1 MEKRVP
7 KIAVKSIF
15 RLGTGRANYGLY
27 IALVALL
34 FIAFVVNII
43 WGVNFFKIS
52 NLFNVARTSS
62 ILGVVSLGQTMVIIS
77 GGLDLSVGSVISTS
91 DVVAAS
97 IIDGIDTRVIP
108 VVVLCLLMGGL
119 IGLFNGFL
127 VTKRDVPPFIAT
139 LGTSIILRGGR
150 LIYTRGSPKG
160 NIPESLRFIGIGSVA
175 GIPAILIL
183 FVVVAII
190 FAIVLNRTMYGRRL
204 YVTGSNAAA
213 SRLCGV
219 NTDRTTIMAYM
230 ICSTT
235 AALGGLL
242 LAAYTNTADNW
253 VGDGYDLDSIA
264 AVVLGGAAIGGGIGS
279 ISGTIIGVI
288 VMIVLLNLSLLANLP
303 IQSQMLVKGA
313 VVIAAVWINSRRLRW
328 KSQT

>member
-1 MEKRVP
+1 MQKVD
-7 KIAVKSIF
+7 VKSIF

-27 IALVALL
+27 LALVVLL
-34 FIAFVVNII
+34 FIAFVVNVA
-43 WGVNFFKIS
+43 WGVNFFKLS

-91 DVVAAS
+91 DIVAAS
-97 IIDGIDTRVIP
+97 IIDGVDARVLP
-108 VVVLCLLMGGL
+108 VLVLCIVMGGL
-119 IGLFNGFL
+119 IGLFNGYL
-127 VTKRDVPPFIAT
+127 VTRRGVPPFIAT
-139 LGTSIILRGGR
+139 LGTSIILRGAR
-150 LIYTRGSPKG
+150 LIYTKGSPKG
-160 NIPESLRFIGIGSVA
+160 NIPDSLRFIGIGSIA
-175 GIPAILIL
+175 RIPAILVL
-183 FVVVAII
+183 FVVVAVIL
-190 FAIVLNRTMYGRRL
+190 AIVLNRTMYGRRL
-204 YVTGSNAAA
+204 YVTGSNPTA

-219 NTDRTTIMAYM
+219 NTDRTTVIAYI
-230 ICSTT
+230 ICSVT
-235 AALGGLL
+235 AALGGIL

-279 ISGTIIGVI
+279 VSGTIIGVI
-288 VMIVLLNLSLLANLP
+288 IMIVLVNLSLLANLP
-303 IQSQMLVKGA
+303 IQSQMLVKGL

>member
-1 MEKRVP
+1 
-7 KIAVKSIF
+7 VKSIF

-27 IALVALL
+27 IALVVLL

-43 WGVNFFKIS
+43 WGVSFFKFS

-97 IIDGIDTRVIP
+97 IIDGVDTRVIP

-160 NIPESLRFIGIGSVA
+160 NIPDSLRFIGIGTIA
-175 GIPAILIL
+175 RMPAILIL

-204 YVTGSNAAA
+204 YVTGSNPTA

-219 NTDRTTIMAYM
+219 NTDRTTIMAYVM
-230 ICSTT
+230 CSIT

-288 VMIVLLNLSLLANLP
+288 VMIVLVNLSLLANLP
-303 IQSQMLVKGA
+303 IQSQMLVKGV

>member
-1 MEKRVP
+1 
-7 KIAVKSIF
+7 
-15 RLGTGRANYGLY
+15 
-27 IALVALL
+27 
-34 FIAFVVNII
+34 
-43 WGVNFFKIS
+43 
-52 NLFNVARTSS
+52 
-62 ILGVVSLGQTMVIIS
+62 
-77 GGLDLSVGSVISTS
+77 
-91 DVVAAS
+91 VVAAS
-97 IIDGIDTRVIP
+97 IIDGVDTRVIP

-160 NIPESLRFIGIGSVA
+160 NIPDSLRFIGIGTIA
-175 GIPAILIL
+175 RMPAILIL

-204 YVTGSNAAA
+204 YVTGSNPTA

-219 NTDRTTIMAYM
+219 NTDRTTIMAYVM
-230 ICSTT
+230 CSIT

-288 VMIVLLNLSLLANLP
+288 VMIVLVNLSLLANLP
-303 IQSQMLVKGA
+303 IQSQMLVKGV